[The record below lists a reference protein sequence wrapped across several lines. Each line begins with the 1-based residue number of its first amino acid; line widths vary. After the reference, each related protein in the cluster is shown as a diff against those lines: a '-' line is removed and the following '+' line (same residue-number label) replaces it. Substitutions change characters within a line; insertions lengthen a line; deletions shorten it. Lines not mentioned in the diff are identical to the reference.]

1 MMMTADELMDAY
13 QAAWSGKDPAAFAPL
28 CTDDVHYEDPL
39 THPLTGPGELV
50 AHAQHLWAAFPD
62 ARVEQTGPRMTSG
75 DHVAAPMKLVA
86 THRGELEG
94 LPPTGRFLVAQAV
107 VVAER
112 HHDSGRLWRVRSF
125 FDAYGAGQQLGI
137 LPEPGSLGG
146 KALLMLR
153 GFGLRSRT

>member
-1 MMMTADELMDAY
+1 MTARRAPRRLPGGAGR
-13 QAAWSGKDPAAFAPL
+13 ARTPRRFAPI
-28 CTDDVHYEDPL
+28 CAADVHYEDPL
-39 THPLTGPGELV
+39 TQPLTGPDELA
-50 AHAQHLWAAFPD
+50 AHAAAPVGRRSPTRAWSRP
-62 ARVEQTGPRMTSG
+62 ARGWSSG

-94 LPPTGRFLVAQAV
+94 LPPTGRFLVAQPSSSP
-107 VVAER
+107 
-112 HHDSGRLWRVRSF
+112 SGTPKPDLLWRVRAF
-125 FDAYGAGQQLGI
+125 FDAYGAGVQLGV

>member
-1 MMMTADELMDAY
+1 MTHDELMDAY
-13 QAAWSGKDPAAFAPL
+13 QVAWSERDPAAFAAL

-39 THPLTGPGELV
+39 TPPLTGPLQIG
-50 AHAQHLWAAFPD
+50 AHAQRLWVGFPD
-62 ARVEQTGPRMTSG
+62 ARVEQTGPRMVAG
-75 DHVAAPMKLVA
+75 DHVSAPMKLVA

-94 LPPTGRFLVAQAV
+94 LPATGRFLVAQLV

-112 HHDSGRLWRVRSF
+112 HPDDGRLWRIRSF
-125 FDAYGAGQQLGI
+125 FDPYGAGVQLGI

>member
-1 MMMTADELMDAY
+1 MTHDELIDAY
-13 QAAWSGKDPAAFAPL
+13 QAAWSGKDAAAFAPI

-39 THPLTGPGELV
+39 THPLTGAQEIG
-50 AHAQHLWAAFPD
+50 AHAERLWAGFPD
-62 ARVEQTGPRMTSG
+62 ARVERTGPRMVDG
-75 DHVAAPMKLVA
+75 DHVSAPMKLVA

-94 LPPTGRFLVAQAV
+94 LPPTGRFLVAQLV

-112 HHDSGRLWRVRSF
+112 HADSGLLWRIRAF
-125 FDAYGAGQQLGI
+125 FDPYGAGVQLGI